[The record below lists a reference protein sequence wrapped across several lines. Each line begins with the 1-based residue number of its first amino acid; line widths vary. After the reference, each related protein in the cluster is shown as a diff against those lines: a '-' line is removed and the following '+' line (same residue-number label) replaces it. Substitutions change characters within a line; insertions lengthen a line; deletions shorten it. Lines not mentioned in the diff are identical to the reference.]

1 MQHLKRKSVLSTNGG
16 IVKGP
21 AHSPHLPLTYVMPR
35 PSQVDMCIIGWQS
48 KIGAWSRL
56 ENYCVLGEDVQC
68 KDELY
73 FNGAVVLP
81 HKEIKDSVPTPAII
95 L

>member
-1 MQHLKRKSVLSTNGG
+1 MS
-16 IVKGP
+16 IV
-21 AHSPHLPLTYVMPR
+21 
-35 PSQVDMCIIGWQS
+35 GWNS

-56 ENYCVLGEDVQC
+56 ENHCVLGEDVQC
-68 KDELY
+68 KVNCHDLYFVQNPYFLFTCLQDELY

-81 HKEIKDSVPTPAII
+81 HKEIKESVPSPAII

>member
-1 MQHLKRKSVLSTNGG
+1 
-16 IVKGP
+16 
-21 AHSPHLPLTYVMPR
+21 
-35 PSQVDMCIIGWQS
+35 MCIVGWQS

-73 FNGAVVLP
+73 FNGAIVLP
-81 HKEIKDSVPTPAII
+81 HKEIKESVPTPAII